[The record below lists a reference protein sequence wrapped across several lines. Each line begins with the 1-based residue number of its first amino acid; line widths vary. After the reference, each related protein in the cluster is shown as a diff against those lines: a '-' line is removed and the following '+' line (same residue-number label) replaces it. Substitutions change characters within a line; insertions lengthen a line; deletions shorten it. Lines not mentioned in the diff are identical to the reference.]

1 VSAEGEGLFVI
12 RSFANDLDARL
23 AESVLDA
30 NGIESI
36 VVSDNAAGMMP
47 YFNALH
53 PIRLMVKEEDVE
65 TALAVLGAES

>member
-1 VSAEGEGLFVI
+1 MSQDEGLFVI
-12 RSFANDLDARL
+12 RTFANDLDARL

-30 NGIESI
+30 NGIDAI

-53 PIRLMVKEEDVE
+53 PVRLMVKEADVE
-65 TALAVLGAES
+65 TALALLAG